1 MTSLRTSAW
10 EASESR
16 TSVVRQSQSP
26 RALPQARRIVGSGDE
41 NAAVAICLNSL
52 IYIHY
57 RLVQPDN
64 TLVIRSVRLEH
75 ETQAKNETYSC
86 SNTDEYMRF

>member
-1 MTSLRTSAW
+1 MNKTNTDKDVLRRQERVLCSA
-10 EASESR
+10 
-16 TSVVRQSQSP
+16 
-26 RALPQARRIVGSGDE
+26 G
-41 NAAVAICLNSL
+41 N
-52 IYIHY
+52 IYVHY
-57 RLVQPDN
+57 RVVQSDN